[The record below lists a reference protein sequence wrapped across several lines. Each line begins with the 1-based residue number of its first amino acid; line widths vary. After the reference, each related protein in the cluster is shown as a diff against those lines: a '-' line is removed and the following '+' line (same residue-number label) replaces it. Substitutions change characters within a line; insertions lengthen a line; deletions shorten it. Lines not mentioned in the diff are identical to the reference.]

1 MQKRKLIIASNHAYP
16 FHVGGSETI
25 IKNLSKKLSQK
36 NWDVS
41 VMSTD
46 ANKTT
51 MVGDVMVEPG
61 SAEKVLSKARKLSE
75 DDRILIYSD
84 ASVCL
89 PLLLDASSSVKAKY
103 ALCTVGCNAAIS
115 NPRIAD
121 GLKKNKEK
129 ISFITHSGEYDDAKF
144 LKNHNMPY
152 RVIPNAVDSAE
163 FFVPKSKFRDRI
175 KIGHNSPMMLMV
187 ANCFPGKGHEEAIA
201 MLEKN
206 SYGFPE
212 NTVFVFAFA
221 TPSWPVARR
230 MTVSISER
238 LARIRRPKCII
249 IKDASR
255 DVICE
260 AFASADLTV
269 LTSLKEVAPVVILE
283 SMASGVPWISFPV
296 GNTPELA
303 GGITIPC
310 KMRDSQGYL
319 RPTANELEFFAREAK
334 EILVNEP
341 KRNDL
346 GSAGIAMV
354 NSVFNWDIVSEM
366 YNAALQ

>member
-1 MQKRKLIIASNHAYP
+1 MQKRKLIIVSNHAYP

-25 IKNLSKKLSQK
+25 IKNLSKKLAQK

-51 MVGDVMVEPG
+51 MVGDVTVEPG
-61 SAEKVLSKARKLSE
+61 SPEKVLAKARRLSE
-75 DDRILIYSD
+75 EDRILIYSD

-89 PLLLDASSSVKAKY
+89 PVLLDSAASIKSRF
-103 ALCTVGCNAAIS
+103 ALCTVGCNAAIA
-115 NPRIAD
+115 NPRILD
-121 GLKKNKEK
+121 GLKKNKDK
-129 ISFITHSGEYDDAKF
+129 ISFITHSGEYDDAKL
-144 LKNHNMPY
+144 LKNNSITY
-152 RVIPNAVDSAE
+152 RVIPNAVDASE
-163 FFVPKSKFRDRI
+163 FFIPKSKFRERI
-175 KIGHNSPMMLMV
+175 KIGSNAPMMLMV
-187 ANCFPGKGHEEAIA
+187 ANCFPGKGHEEVIN

-212 NTVFVFAFA
+212 NTVFVFIFS
-221 TPSWPVARR
+221 TPLWPVAKR
-230 MTVSISER
+230 MTMSISER
-238 LARIRRPKCII
+238 LARIRRPKCVVV
-249 IKDASR
+249 KDAPR
-255 DVICE
+255 DVVCE

-296 GNTPELA
+296 GNIPELT

-310 KMRDSQGYL
+310 KMRDNQGYL
-319 RPTANELEFFAREAK
+319 RPSPNELEFFAREAK
-334 EILVNEP
+334 ELLVNES

-346 GSAGIAMV
+346 GSAGMAMV
-354 NSVFNWDIVSEM
+354 NSIFNWDIVSEM